1 MGLVT
6 TTAEIGLEA
15 DSLTEVE
22 FLVDTG
28 SLYTFLPP
36 DLASTLGLS
45 FPVHSNV
52 VLTDRRTMEVPVGV
66 AFLRLADREGGVM
79 VATMDVPMPLLGVIA
94 LEVLGLKVDPVSDT
108 LEHTRPFGPAVFQR
122 ELVDD
127 CFSISD

>member
-45 FPVHSNV
+45 FPVHSTV
-52 VLTDRRTMEVPVGV
+52 VLADRRTMEVPVGV

-94 LEVLGLKVDPVSDT
+94 LEVLGLKVDPVSET
-108 LEHTRPFGPAVFQR
+108 LEHTRPFGPSAHRPCDEDQ
-122 ELVDD
+122 
-127 CFSISD
+127 SSYNI

>member
-6 TTAEIGLEA
+6 TTAETGLEA

-45 FPVHSNV
+45 FPVHSTV
-52 VLTDRRTMEVPVGV
+52 VLADRRTPENHGGACWCRLSPVG
-66 AFLRLADREGGVM
+66 
-79 VATMDVPMPLLGVIA
+79 
-94 LEVLGLKVDPVSDT
+94 
-108 LEHTRPFGPAVFQR
+108 
-122 ELVDD
+122 
-127 CFSISD
+127 